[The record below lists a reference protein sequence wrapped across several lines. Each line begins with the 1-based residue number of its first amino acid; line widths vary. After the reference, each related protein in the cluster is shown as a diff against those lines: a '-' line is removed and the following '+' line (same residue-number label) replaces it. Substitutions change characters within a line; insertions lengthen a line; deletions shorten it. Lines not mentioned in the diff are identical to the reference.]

1 LHITLCYCNCELLNS
16 DPGAE
21 HCKLL
26 SCSTGLGPQLLDLRF
41 TSLIM
46 FIKWEYFMWNL
57 MIINFSAPIMLLVSE
72 CWMYDRL
79 LGLLFLCINILVV
92 LSEFIVLCTTILQM
106 LFLITVYMK
115 FSIFVEFINT
125 NTISLPPPQISKSWM
140 IMMVILY
147 WNEPISYARSKYTKG
162 DSYNSYVQ
170 TSKVPIQ
177 FCMWD

>member
-1 LHITLCYCNCELLNS
+1 
-16 DPGAE
+16 
-21 HCKLL
+21 
-26 SCSTGLGPQLLDLRF
+26 
-41 TSLIM
+41 
-46 FIKWEYFMWNL
+46 
-57 MIINFSAPIMLLVSE
+57 MLLVSE

-147 WNEPISYARSKYTKG
+147 
-162 DSYNSYVQ
+162 
-170 TSKVPIQ
+170 
-177 FCMWD
+177 